1 MSFGVMSSAAR
12 IETAVL
18 RQQPDCVPVAPYMG
32 NFGAR
37 LAGIPIDQY
46 CRSAKL
52 MADAQFQAWQ
62 LCAQDVLVAQSDNYY
77 IAEGF
82 GLAVDHHPDG
92 TPTPRRALIENL
104 ADIRSLSVPDPRND
118 GRMPVYLEAI
128 ETLSRKVGGEA
139 VIRAPGTGP
148 LSLAGHLLGTQ
159 NFLTRLGLL
168 EVEADR
174 DMEKA
179 LIDLMQL
186 TTQALIEFAQ
196 ACLDAGARIVQ
207 AGDSLASSDMIS
219 PAMYRKWAFPFERRF
234 FSAINPR
241 CAEVNGFSL
250 LHICG
255 DNSRILREMADTG
268 AMIVEIDSKVE
279 LDLAKSEIG
288 DRVCLMGNLDP
299 TTVLLQG
306 TAACVEKAARQAI
319 ADAGKGG
326 GFILGSGCEVPPD
339 APLENLRAMVR
350 VARQTRYP
358 FDCNTGK
365 STVS

>member
-1 MSFGVMSSAAR
+1 MSSAQR
-12 IETAVL
+12 IEKAVI

-37 LAGIPIDQY
+37 LAGIPIDAY

-52 MADAQFQAWQ
+52 MADAQYRAWQ
-62 LCAQDVLVAQSDNYY
+62 LCGQDVLVAQSDNYY

-82 GLAVDHHPDG
+82 GLEVDHHPNG
-92 TPTPRRALIENL
+92 TPTPRRPLIEKL
-104 ADIRSLSVPDPRND
+104 TDILYLTVPDPRAD

-128 ETLSRKVGGEA
+128 ERLAEMVEGEA
-139 VIRAPGTGP
+139 IIRAPGTGP

-168 EVEADR
+168 EIEPDQ
-174 DMEKA
+174 DTEKA
-179 LIDLMQL
+179 LVDLLQL
-186 TTQALIEFAQ
+186 TTEALIRFAL
-196 ACLDAGARIVQ
+196 ACLDARARIVQ

-219 PAMYRKWAFPFERRF
+219 PTMYRKWAFPFERQF
-234 FSAINPR
+234 FSAIKTR
-241 CAEVNGFSL
+241 CAEGNGFPL

-255 DNSRILREMADTG
+255 DNSRILRDMADTG
-268 AMIVEIDSKVE
+268 AMIVEIDSKVK
-279 LDLAKSEIG
+279 LDLAKHEIG

-306 TAACVEKAARQAI
+306 TTALVETAARQAI
-319 ADAGKGG
+319 SDAGGGG

-339 APLENLRAMVR
+339 APLENLKTMVR
-350 VARQTRYP
+350 VARQTAY
-358 FDCNTGK
+358 
-365 STVS
+365 SVE